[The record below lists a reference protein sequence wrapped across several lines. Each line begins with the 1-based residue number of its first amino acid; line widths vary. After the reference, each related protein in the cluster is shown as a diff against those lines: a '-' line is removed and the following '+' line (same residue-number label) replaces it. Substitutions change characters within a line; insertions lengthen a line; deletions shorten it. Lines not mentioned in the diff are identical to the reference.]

1 VPVGLPSEGRPDAA
15 LGLRPFD
22 DSQSKLHHRGLVMPP
37 LELLLPFIIATSAFA
52 FVPGPGMFYM
62 SIQTMAR
69 GRRAGW
75 LSAVGFHLGAYVH
88 IFAAAFGVTV
98 LLQSLPFVFA
108 ALKLAGGAYLAWMG
122 VKLMLDGQS
131 RIAFRE
137 LAPRQSARRAFKDS
151 MTIELLNPKTAL
163 FFLAFLPQFA
173 SPDAA
178 APIWAQIVILGACA
192 NVMFSATDV
201 ICILFS
207 ERLVV
212 WASVSRGMARI
223 GRQIGGVVLVVV
235 GLHLASETD

>member
-1 VPVGLPSEGRPDAA
+1 
-15 LGLRPFD
+15 
-22 DSQSKLHHRGLVMPP
+22 
-37 LELLLPFIIATSAFA
+37 
-52 FVPGPGMFYM
+52 MFYM

-98 LLQSLPFVFA
+98 LQSLSFLFS
-108 ALKLAGGAYLAWMG
+108 ALKLAGGAYLIWMG
-122 VKLMLDGQS
+122 VKLVLDSQS
-131 RIAFRE
+131 RITA
-137 LAPRQSARRAFKDS
+137 RQVASRQPARQAFKDS
-151 MTIELLNPKTAL
+151 LTVELLNPKTAL

-173 SPDAA
+173 SLDAA
-178 APIWAQIVILGACA
+178 APVWVQIVILGACA

-223 GRQIGGVVLVVV
+223 GRQIGGGVLVVI
-235 GLHLASETD
+235 GLRLASETD